1 MRTISLRSAQLVNIT
16 YDIIEVERVTLF
28 LVDEVRKELICVVS
42 KDNEFEGTRLSIG
55 KGIAGHVAREGVTQV
70 IEDVST
76 DHRFNEDI
84 DQKTSFEVSERS
96 ERALMKTEH
105 SCDYSREMATDGF
118 VHYLTNIISLNDIR
132 LARLFCSCFIKNEP
146 RFARFSP
153 ATFCAC
159 PFVTTER
166 KLLR

>member
-96 ERALMKTEH
+96 ERALMKT
-105 SCDYSREMATDGF
+105 S
-118 VHYLTNIISLNDIR
+118 I
-132 LARLFCSCFIKNEP
+132 LAIT
-146 RFARFSP
+146 P
-153 ATFCAC
+153 AKWLQTASSI
-159 PFVTTER
+159 T
-166 KLLR
+166 